1 MLWSKISQLAKF
13 IKNMFYNMFFYLQSN
28 TKYRSFVSIT
38 KQSLFTLKP
47 NT

>member
-1 MLWSKISQLAKF
+1 MAIQMLAKF
-13 IKNMFYNMFFYLQSN
+13 IKNMFYNMFFYLVRN
-28 TKYRSFVSIT
+28 HKCRSFVSIT